1 MIDLQELIDIDKYML
16 LALNGSDSLFWDG
29 CMSVYT
35 TTLVWIPLILVLL
48 YVLFKN
54 NNLRTF
60 FILLAMFVLVFMI
73 TNTLTS
79 VVFKP
84 MVERLRPSFDS
95 ELMYLVDIVNDYRS
109 YSYSFMSGHAANSFG
124 IATLAIL
131 LIRNTTFSLSVIVWA
146 LINCYSRIYL
156 GVHYPGDII
165 AGIVLGIISGVLVY
179 RLYRFLCK
187 KLRNT
192 GSRDWLSSLYTKSGY
207 MLSDVHLLLVALYG
221 TYAAIPIIAFYV
233 FPNTVL

>member
-1 MIDLQELIDIDKYML
+1 MIGLQGLIDVDKYLL

-35 TTLVWIPLILVLL
+35 TTLVWVPLIVMLL
-48 YVLFKN
+48 YVLFRN

-79 VVFKP
+79 GVFKP
-84 MVERLRPSFDS
+84 MVERLRPSYDH
-95 ELMYLVDIVNDYRS
+95 ELMYIVDIVNDYRS

-124 IATLAIL
+124 IATLAMLI
-131 LIRNTTFSLSVIVWA
+131 IRNTTFSLSVIVWA

-156 GVHYPGDII
+156 GVHYPGDIM
-165 AGIVLGIISGVLVY
+165 AGIALGIISGVLVY
-179 RLYRFLCK
+179 KFYGFLCK
-187 KLRNT
+187 RLRNT
-192 GSRDWLSSLYTKSGY
+192 GSRDWLSSLYTRSGY
-207 MLSDVHLLLVALYG
+207 MVSDVHLLLVVLYG
-221 TYAAIPIIAFYV
+221 TYAAIPVIAFYMFSV
-233 FPNTVL
+233 

>member
-1 MIDLQELIDIDKYML
+1 MIGLQGLIDVDKYLL

-35 TTLVWIPLILVLL
+35 TTLVWVPLIVMLL
-48 YVLFKN
+48 YVLFRN

-79 VVFKP
+79 GVFKP
-84 MVERLRPSFDS
+84 MVERLRPSYDH
-95 ELMYLVDIVNDYRS
+95 ELMYIVDIVNDYRS

-124 IATLAIL
+124 IATLAMLI
-131 LIRNTTFSLSVIVWA
+131 IRNTTFSLSVIVWA

-156 GVHYPGDII
+156 GVHYPGDIM
-165 AGIVLGIISGVLVY
+165 AGIALGIISGVLVY
-179 RLYRFLCK
+179 KFYVFLCK
-187 KLRNT
+187 RLRNT
-192 GSRDWLSSLYTKSGY
+192 GSRDWLSSLYTRSGY
-207 MLSDVHLLLVALYG
+207 MVSDVHLLLVVLYG
-221 TYAAIPIIAFYV
+221 TYAAIPVIAFYMFSV
-233 FPNTVL
+233 